1 VTDQQQATEAVE
13 TPTRPVPVPISEQAI
28 EAWNG
33 MIQGV
38 PDAGEGYGRIA
49 AQLAAADSPEA
60 LNEPWDAEAQDMEK
74 YVGSVLIVRSVSK
87 AQSDYAGGLPW
98 FLIVDAIDESTGEA
112 VILIT
117 GSANIVM
124 QLTKA
129 YVMGWLPRR
138 VMVEVSA
145 KATKNGYYP
154 QRLQF
159 LPDQGAASN
168 GNGAA

>member
-1 VTDQQQATEAVE
+1 
-13 TPTRPVPVPISEQAI
+13 VPVPISEQAI
-28 EAWNG
+28 AAWNG

-38 PDAGEGYGRIA
+38 PDAVEGYGRIA

-60 LNEPWDAEAQDMEK
+60 LNEPWDTQAQDMAT
-74 YVGSVLIVRSVSK
+74 YVGSTLIVRSVAK
-87 AQSDYAGGLPW
+87 AQSDFAGGLPW
-98 FLIVDAIDESTGEA
+98 FLIVDAIDEDTGEA
-112 VILIT
+112 VTLTT

-138 VMVEVSA
+138 VMVEVSE

-159 LPDQGAASN
+159 LPDQAAAKNGGAA
-168 GNGAA
+168 AV